1 MSEHQVDAVVI
12 GAGPGGYHA
21 AIRLGQLGKKVICI
35 DRDEVGG
42 VCLNW
47 GCIPTKALLHVGEV
61 IRHIEHA
68 DAIGLKVAKPDVDR
82 DGVAKFKTDVVN
94 ANVGGVKTLF
104 KANGVEF
111 LYGEASFVSP
121 TEVLVKKRD
130 GGSDTIK
137 AADVVIATGS
147 APVDVKAWPR
157 DGETIVNSDDAVNI
171 TRIPKKLL
179 VIGGG
184 VIGLEFATVYARMGA
199 EVLVVE
205 MMPQILTGTDLE
217 IAKTLGRIFK
227 KQGVEIMLDTKVGAL
242 EKDGKSVRATLNGEG
257 TGGKD
262 ETREFDM
269 VLVAVGR
276 RPVTDNLNLRGCGSR
291 RSTTRVSLLWI
302 SRCAR
307 KSPNVFAI
315 GDVTGQPLL
324 AHRAMK
330 QGVVAAE
337 VIAGNKSAAF
347 DPVAVPNCV
356 YTDPEVATVGLSEEE
371 AKAKGFEVRIG
382 KFPLAASGR
391 ARTMNESDG
400 MHQTRRRCEE
410 RSAARH
416 AHRRA
421 ASGIVDRRRRHRARD
436 GRDARGYRALG
447 ASTSDAH
454 RVDHGCRRSG
464 ARQSDSHRQS
474 QAEGGRRSE
483 MSATVTA
490 AALAQAR
497 LLDLGTRPYRDVWDL
512 QHHVHEG
519 VRERREPDTWIVV
532 EHPPSITL
540 GRQAKREHVLLVR
553 RRALSRAASTC
564 VAVERGGDVTYH
576 GPGQLVVYPIRR
588 LARFREVVPL
598 VRELEGAVIAACARF
613 GVGRS
618 AGANTPACG

>member
-1 MSEHQVDAVVI
+1 LAEHQVDAVVI

-21 AIRLGQLGKKVICI
+21 AIRLGQLGKKVICV

-61 IRHIEHA
+61 IRHIENA
-68 DAIGLKVAKPDVDR
+68 DAIGLTVAKPEVNR
-82 DGVAKFKTDVVN
+82 EGVAKFKSDVVN

-111 LYGEASFVSP
+111 LYGEASFKSP
-121 TEVLVKKRD
+121 TEIQVKNKD
-130 GGSDTIK
+130 GGADTIR
-137 AADVVIATGS
+137 AASIVIATGS

-157 DGETIVNSDDAVNI
+157 DGEAIINSDDAVRVA
-171 TRIPKKLL
+171 RIPKKLL

-199 EVLVVE
+199 AVLVVE

-217 IAKTLGRIFK
+217 IGKALGRILK
-227 KQGVEIMLDTKVGAL
+227 KQGVAIMLDTKVGQL
-242 EKDGKSVRATLNGEG
+242 EKSGSTVRATLNGAG

-276 RPVTDNLNLRGCGSR
+276 RPITDNLNLPAAGLATDDKGFIAVDQQMR
-291 RSTTRVSLLWI
+291 TKV
-302 SRCAR
+302 
-307 KSPNVFAI
+307 PNVFAI

-337 VIAGNKSAAF
+337 VIAGDKSAAF

-371 AKAKGFEVRIG
+371 AKAKGYEVRIG

-400 MHQTRRRCEE
+400 MLKLV
-410 RSAARH
+410 
-416 AHRRA
+416 
-421 ASGIVDRRRRHRARD
+421 G
-436 GRDARGYRALG
+436 DAKSDLLLG
-447 ASTSDAH
+447 MHILAP
-454 RVDHGCRRSG
+454 
-464 ARQSDSHRQS
+464 
-474 QAEGGRRSE
+474 QAESLIG
-483 MSATVTA
+483 
-490 AALAQAR
+490 
-497 LLDLGTRPYRDVWDL
+497 
-512 QHHVHEG
+512 EG
-519 VRERREPDTWIVV
+519 VIALEMGATLEDIGLSVHPHPTLTESIMDAAEAAHGKAIHIVNPKPKAV
-532 EHPPSITL
+532 
-540 GRQAKREHVLLVR
+540 
-553 RRALSRAASTC
+553 AATK
-564 VAVERGGDVTYH
+564 
-576 GPGQLVVYPIRR
+576 
-588 LARFREVVPL
+588 
-598 VRELEGAVIAACARF
+598 
-613 GVGRS
+613 
-618 AGANTPACG
+618 